1 MASTPKPP
9 AAISIA
15 GTPAAVK
22 RRKAAGVNPATPT
35 NGQLREDVR
44 SEPGWGQVGATAPI
58 DRRQDSVQQDKIGGS
73 ISRSPADPV
82 LQRELQNQ
90 YLERFQAGTSDPIRP
105 ERPAKVKC
113 LSSGVDQ
120 EPTLEKKGDVVLSRL
135 HRRFKLKASGE
146 SCILDQQFSS
156 QLERFLAT
164 LMLADHRLVGAAAG
178 RRIQVADCT
187 LADAG
192 AGMMEGWT
200 AEIYSRLYLMLSQEE
215 PWETRL
221 RELEMFASRNGRLP
235 FCKSDSHY
243 EGTLGRWL
251 DSQCT
256 AFRRQRLPLHRF
268 QKLMSASS
276 SLIRRRAE
284 GWQTGDPDG
293 RFREMPGA
301 PSICGAAQEVTEK
314 GVIRS
319 HPHPG
324 SWQNGWKM

>member
-1 MASTPKPP
+1 MYVA
-9 AAISIA
+9 
-15 GTPAAVK
+15 
-22 RRKAAGVNPATPT
+22 N
-35 NGQLREDVR
+35 
-44 SEPGWGQVGATAPI
+44 QVGATAPI

-73 ISRSPADPV
+73 IRRSPADPV

-215 PWETRL
+215 PWETRF
-221 RELEMFASRNGRLP
+221 RELEMFANRNGRLP

-276 SLIRRRAE
+276 SLIRSVPKA
-284 GWQTGDPDG
+284 GKLATLMGVSG
-293 RFREMPGA
+293 RDARSSEYMWSCTRGCQKR
-301 PSICGAAQEVTEK
+301 CG
-314 GVIRS
+314 IRS

-324 SWQNGWKM
+324 NWHNGWKM